1 MAVDEAALKTADIVV
16 IVIHFIVV
24 LTLGIWSAWKA
35 NRGTTTG
42 YFLAGRSMSWWLV
55 GLSLYVSNIGSIHFI
70 GLSGTAA
77 NNGIAVISYEF
88 HGLFCLL
95 LLGYIFMPIYI
106 SCGVITVPEYLQ
118 LRFGG
123 SRLRI
128 CLSVVSIVFTIVST
142 LASEMY
148 AGIVIIQQVLG
159 WNLYLSLILLLVM
172 TAAYTMA
179 GGLTAVIYTDALQSV
194 IMIIG
199 GFILFFISMSEIGWF
214 EGLYQAYMHAIPNS
228 TLEELSVNPLNA
240 TSCGIPTENA
250 WHIFRAADAGD
261 YPWPGVVFGIFLLS
275 AQYFCTNQFLVQRS
289 MSTKNFTQ
297 TKAGAVFA
305 SYLKV
310 LPLLLMIYPGMVSRA
325 LWPDEV
331 ACLDRDTC
339 EEVCGNP
346 NGCTDIAY
354 PRLVLRLMPTGLK
367 GLMFGAMLA
376 ALMSTLTSVFNSLST
391 LFTMDIWTKI
401 RPVAKDNELL
411 IVGRACTGV
420 MAIIAVLWLPL
431 IQASGTGQLFV
442 YIQAMTSYLTPPIF
456 AVFVGGM
463 FWERVTEKGAFF
475 GLLVGVVVG
484 VLRMILD
491 YTYPGP
497 GCGQIDNRPSVITS
511 FHYLHFACVLFAITL
526 IVIIIIS
533 LFTQPIPSEKLV
545 RLTWWTRH
553 SKMQREPM
561 DDTYKPVEVPPS
573 REQMEL
579 EDVEIRDPTFA
590 RRACG
595 ILCGITSGKAPDEPS
610 EEEIKRTTSLEESPF
625 WYRVMLAN
633 LIIAIGF
640 GIFLFGFF
648 G

>member
-1 MAVDEAALKTADIVV
+1 MEVDGAALKTADIVV

-24 LTLGIWSAWKA
+24 LALGIWSAWKA

-42 YFLAGRSMSWWLV
+42 YFLAGKSMSWWLV

-88 HGLFCLL
+88 SGLFCLL

-106 SCGVITVPEYLQ
+106 ACGVITVPEYLQ

-128 CLSVVSIVFTIVST
+128 CLSVVSIVFTIVTT

-159 WNLYLSLILLLVM
+159 WNLYLSLILLLAM
-172 TAAYTMA
+172 TVAYTMA
-179 GGLTAVIYTDALQSV
+179 GGLTAVIYTDALQSF

-199 GFILFFISMSEIGWF
+199 GFILFFIAMVEIGGF
-214 EGLYQAYMHAIPNS
+214 GGLYQAYMHAIPNS
-228 TLEELSVNPLNA
+228 TLEEMALNPHNA
-240 TSCGIPTENA
+240 SSCGIPTENA

-261 YPWPGVVFGIFLLS
+261 YPWPGVIGIFLLS

-297 TKAGAVFA
+297 TKAGTVFA

-331 ACLDRDTC
+331 ACIDPDSC
-339 EEVCGNP
+339 IEVCGNP

-401 RPVAKDNELL
+401 RPVAKETELL

-420 MAIIAVLWLPL
+420 MAIIAILWLPL

-442 YIQAMTSYLTPPIF
+442 YIQAMASYLTPPIF

-475 GLLVGVVVG
+475 GLLAGVVVG
-484 VLRMILD
+484 VIRMILD
-491 YTYPGP
+491 YTFTAP
-497 GCGQIDNRPSVITS
+497 GCGQTDNRPSIVS
-511 FHYLHFACVLFAITL
+511 NFHYLYFATVLFTITL
-526 IVIIIIS
+526 IVIVIIS
-533 LFTQPIPSEKLV
+533 LFTEPIRSEKLV

-553 SKMQREPM
+553 SKLPRQPM
-561 DDTYKPVEVPPS
+561 DDSYKPVDTPAS
-573 REQMEL
+573 RDQLDL
-579 EDVEIRDPTFA
+579 EDVKVNDPSCA

-595 ILCGITSGKAPDEPS
+595 ILCGITLGKAADQPS
-610 EEEIKRTTSLEESPF
+610 EEEIKRMTSLEETPF